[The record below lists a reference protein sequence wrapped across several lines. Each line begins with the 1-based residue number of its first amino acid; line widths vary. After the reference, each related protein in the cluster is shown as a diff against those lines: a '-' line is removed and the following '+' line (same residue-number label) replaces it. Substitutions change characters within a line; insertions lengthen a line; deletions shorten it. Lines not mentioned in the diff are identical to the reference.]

1 MSMSDIELYLM
12 MIFSSLCHTM
22 QTVIDR
28 EAAYTVKNTKT
39 VKYPI
44 ILIITRVRRNTEI
57 LAVIHGKKMPA
68 RYLRSV

>member
-1 MSMSDIELYLM
+1 
-12 MIFSSLCHTM
+12 M

-39 VKYPI
+39 EKFPI

-57 LAVIHGKKMPA
+57 LAVIHGNHYRDYSTFDLLK
-68 RYLRSV
+68 LE